1 MLRVWHSDSAFA
13 EYLITHV
20 PSLSASRT
28 AGTLVTAP
36 LVVSDAASPGAF
48 HKVPTHIKQIL
59 YLDCPDIVIEKDNFP
74 FVSIEVSEEAGTG
87 HNAFQR
93 FGRLAAAVERKVPAL
108 YLYPE
113 AVWVDRASG
122 GRWDRINPLIFHT
135 LEKVMQVYGIPAL
148 LFYYPT
154 QFQARQP
161 QGPVGGGKGHVRDG
175 HPSFVNQPDSRDSEM
190 QDLFDTIELMVS
202 RQLGGRTP
210 GPLIAE
216 RRIQNRR
223 TWMQA
228 EYASKGGPT
237 RTWSPETAAQIVP
250 SAKIVSYI
258 QRVVG
263 TNYTPSGYFAD
274 RPDTIIYSANSANV
288 RADPYTGAFAALD
301 YLQCRVG
308 ETFEERDK
316 NLVFAWG
323 DVDLS
328 GDEIQ
333 ISGGRGN
340 SVDAYTAPI
349 RELYAARRRVLLGTR
364 YRALRPAEIPRYF
377 MQVRFGTAFSKK
389 KEIRMLAYFADAIL
403 FHDGVLWREG

>member
-1 MLRVWHSDSAFA
+1 MLKVWHSDSAFA
-13 EYLITHV
+13 DYLITHV

-36 LVVSDAASPGAF
+36 LVVSDAASTKAF

-135 LEKVMQVYGIPAL
+135 LEKVMQIYGIPAL
-148 LFYYPT
+148 LFYSPT

-161 QGPVGGGKGHVRDG
+161 QAPLGGGKGHRRDSN
-175 HPSFVNQPDSRDSEM
+175 PNFVNQPDSTDAEM
-190 QDLFDTIELMVS
+190 QDLFDTIELMVT
-202 RQLGGRTP
+202 RQMGGSGS

-216 RRIQNRR
+216 RRIQSRR

-228 EYASKGGPT
+228 EYASKGGAT
-237 RTWSPETAAQIVP
+237 RTWSPETAAQTVP
-250 SAKIVSYI
+250 STMIVDYI
-258 QRVVG
+258 QRVLRTAYVPG
-263 TNYTPSGYFAD
+263 GYFTDRAD
-274 RPDTIIYSANSANV
+274 TVVYSANSATV

-308 ETFEERDK
+308 ETFEERDR

-328 GDEIQ
+328 GEQIQ
-333 ISGGRGN
+333 ISGGGGN
-340 SVDAYTAPI
+340 SVGAYTASV
-349 RELYAARRRVLLGTR
+349 RRLYAAPRRVLLGTP
-364 YRALRPAEIPRYF
+364 YSSLRPAEIPRYF
-377 MQVRFGTAFSKK
+377 MQVRFGTAFSKEK
-389 KEIRMLAYFADAIL
+389 VIRMLAYFADAIL
-403 FHDGVLWREG
+403 FHDGALWREG